1 MAKNHSTCTGGHTYE
16 ETHFCEPLLLGLAA
30 FSMLDLWAWLP
41 GLGWGLAGWAWLAG
55 WLGLVSWACLALPC
69 WLGLASWAW
78 LAGPG
83 WLGLGCSLQ
92 CAWGHAPCA
101 IRW

>member
-1 MAKNHSTCTGGHTYE
+1 MPKLMAKNHSTCTGGHTYE

-41 GLGWGLAGWAWLAG
+41 WLGWGLAGWAWLAG
-55 WLGLVSWACLALPC
+55 WLAGACQ
-69 WLGLASWAW
+69 LGLAGFAL

-83 WLGLGCSLQ
+83 
-92 CAWGHAPCA
+92 
-101 IRW
+101 